1 MSYSRTMSLVLV
13 ALFAA
18 LTAVGAFIKIPLPI
32 VPFTMQPIVVF
43 LAGSLL
49 GSKRAF
55 LSQIVYILVGL
66 AGLPVFTQG
75 SGLTYVFQPT
85 FGYLVGFAIGAY
97 MIGWVVEKV
106 EKPSRK
112 RFIVANLVGTVV
124 IYMIGATYLYAALNL
139 WLDTPTTIAKVLSIG
154 VFSTI
159 GKDIALA
166 VFTSLLGARLY
177 PILKKKY
184 ATKRGDQ
191 HELANTSRAGY

>member
-1 MSYSRTMSLVLV
+1 MKYSRTMSIALI

-18 LTAVGAFIKIPLPI
+18 LTAIGAFIKIPLPI

-55 LSQIVYILVGL
+55 LSQVIYIAVGL

-75 SGLTYVFQPT
+75 SGFTYVLQPT
-85 FGYLVGFAIGAY
+85 FGYLVGFAIGAFV
-97 MIGWVVEKV
+97 IGWIIERAVH
-106 EKPSRK
+106 PTRK
-112 RFIVANLVGTVV
+112 RFIVANLVGTVI
-124 IYMIGATYLYAALNL
+124 IYVIGATYLYVALNL
-139 WLDTPTTIAKVLSIG
+139 WIDAPTSIAKVLSIG

-159 GKDIALA
+159 GKDIVLA

-177 PILKKKY
+177 PVLVKKY
-184 ATKRGDQ
+184 ATRRGDN